1 MRLGTALKVLATV
14 AGRRISAGVEEK
26 EAASSILVLDACF
39 EFWGVL

>member
-1 MRLGTALKVLATV
+1 MRLETALKVLTMV

-26 EAASSILVLDACF
+26 DVASSILVWDVCF